1 MTTIDTD
8 TETAVEAPEGPAA
21 RRGRRAIRVQA
32 RVRRRVAVLLA
43 LAFFFGPAGAYL
55 AGQRPEEIENR
66 RLKPMPSPS
75 EGWRFFPDFAAWAV
89 DHLPLRKQAVQANSA
104 LSERVF
110 HEPPAYGGGAGDTR
124 AGPVGGGLPGTG
136 QAGSPSTGPPGPV
149 GYPPVIQGRNGWL
162 YYGGDAANPCL
173 PAHSVDDT
181 LARLRRLAHA
191 VRTSGRRFLLVIPP
205 DKSTVVPQNLP
216 ATFLG
221 KSCMTARKQEFWA
234 KLRAAPPPGYVDLRG
249 PIEAVQRAAGQ
260 PAYRQTDTHWADQAG
275 IRYARELA
283 DALRPGLWNGTQVR
297 PNGTTAR
304 TGDLGVLIGRPHPD
318 PYPSFSMVRPGVQ
331 PQYAEVP
338 VMPFATPVTL
348 TATTTGAPLFGPRTL
363 LLGDSFSDSSRRWV
377 PQLFANL
384 TLLHNEA
391 AGARPQLGARA
402 IASSAVVVYEI
413 VERTISSG
421 RGTLIDDKA
430 LRVIEAT
437 LAAHPRR

>member
-1 MTTIDTD
+1 VTTIDTD
-8 TETAVEAPEGPAA
+8 TETGVEAPGQPAA
-21 RRGRRAIRVQA
+21 RRRGRVVRV
-32 RVRRRVAVLLA
+32 RVRRPVAMLLA

-66 RLKPMPSPS
+66 RLKPMPSPAD
-75 EGWRFFPDFAAWAV
+75 GWRFFPDFAAWAI
-89 DHLPLRKQAVQANSA
+89 DHLPLRTQAVRANSA

-110 HEPPAYGGGAGDTR
+110 HEPPAYGEGAGDTG
-124 AGPVGGGLPGTG
+124 AGPVGGGLPGIG
-136 QAGSPSTGPPGPV
+136 RAGSPSTGPPGSAR
-149 GYPPVIQGRNGWL
+149 YPSVIQGQDGWL

-173 PAHSVDDT
+173 PARSVDDT

-191 VRTSGRRFLLVIPP
+191 VRASGRRFLLVIPP
-205 DKSTVVPQNLP
+205 DKSTVVPQHLP

-221 KSCMTARKQEFWA
+221 KSCMTARKNEFWA
-234 KLRAAPPPGYVDLRG
+234 KLRAAPPPGYVELRG

-275 IRYARELA
+275 ILYARALA
-283 DALRPGLWNGTQVR
+283 DALRPGLWKGTQVR
-297 PNGTTAR
+297 PNGTTTR
-304 TGDLGVLIGRPHPD
+304 TGDLGVLIGRPHQD
-318 PYPSFSMVRPGVQ
+318 SYPSFSMVRPGVR
-331 PQYAEVP
+331 PRYAEVP

-363 LLGDSFSDSSRRWV
+363 LLGDSFSNSSRRWV

-384 TLLHNEA
+384 TLVHNEA
-391 AGARPQLGARA
+391 AGARPRLGAQA